1 MSGKTIVLVTRE
13 GLGSVA
19 EADRA
24 FGIEM
29 FDKFIHA
36 LETEAEKPHAICFY
50 TDGVKLLAAGSPAVL
65 GLKLIEAQG
74 VRLLAC
80 QTCVQHFGI
89 AKRLAVGTP
98 ATMKDIVGLIGQ
110 ANKVVSV

>member
-1 MSGKTIVLVTRE
+1 MNRMTILLVTRE

-29 FDKFIHA
+29 FDTFVHA
-36 LETEAEKPHAICFY
+36 LETEAEKPYALCFY
-50 TDGVKLLAAGSPAVL
+50 TDGVKLLATGSPAVL

-80 QTCVQHFGI
+80 QTCLQRFGI
-89 AKRLAVGTP
+89 ADRLAVGQV

-110 ANKVVSV
+110 AEKVVSV